1 MNRETADFK
10 YIIAQMN
17 LTDIQNTLPGDILLK
32 HTRTF
37 SRINHVAGHKT
48 NLSKFKKIKN
58 HTKYCLG
65 CNGLKLKVTEEKL
78 ENSCMHGY

>member
-1 MNRETADFK
+1 
-10 YIIAQMN
+10 MN
-17 LTDIQNTLPGDILLK
+17 LTDIQNILPGNILLK

-37 SRINHVAGHKT
+37 SRIMAGHKTNGHKT

-78 ENSCMHGY
+78 GNSCMHGY